1 MYNLKGKSAYVTGSA
16 QGIGR
21 ATALRLAQEGCMLAL
36 VDIDEPGLAITAEAV
51 EHAGSEAISIVADVS
66 QDRDVSSSVR
76 QAVESLGDVD
86 FLVNAAGVASQC
98 DFLELSE
105 SEWDR
110 NVDVNLKGTF
120 LTCKLLGRH
129 MADRGSGSIVNI
141 ASIAAKTG
149 VGIQAHYCA
158 SKGGVVLLTQ
168 SAALALAPFHIT
180 VNAVCP
186 GFVWTDMMKRTS
198 EWLLKNDPRF
208 VNRGLT
214 AEEVYLERVEKEVP
228 LAKRTDPE
236 DVAGVIAFLLSDEAA
251 LITGQAINVD
261 GGLEF
266 H

>member
-1 MYNLKGKSAYVTGSA
+1 MHTLRGKSAYVTGSA

-21 ATALRLAQEGCMLAL
+21 ATALRLAREGCSLAL
-36 VDIDEPGLAITAEAV
+36 VDIDKAGLGITAEAIQG
-51 EHAGSEAISIVADVS
+51 AGAEAISIVADVS
-66 QDRDVSSSVR
+66 QEGDVSSSIQ
-76 QAVESLGDVD
+76 QAVESMGDVD
-86 FLVNAAGVASQC
+86 LLVNAAGVASQC
-98 DFLELSE
+98 DFLDLPV

-129 MADRGSGSIVNI
+129 MADRGTGSIVNI

-168 SAALALAPFHIT
+168 SAALALAPFNVT

-186 GFVWTDMMKRTS
+186 GLVWTDMMVRTS

-208 VNRGLT
+208 VDRGLT

-228 LAKRTDPE
+228 LSKRIDPE